1 VVTIDSRSGD
11 QLYLTI
17 QMRLMLKIEQN
28 TFGMSL
34 TTRSTTYI
42 YRLEC
47 MWRYRVRLYLAE
59 KLANVTR
66 VSAGTDGEIM
76 RDVIRTFQKQRFFQK
91 YQPGQRMLLHILF
104 ALVAARPDVGYCQVH
119 NLVFMAPHE
128 IVLTLMCCSC

>member
-1 VVTIDSRSGD
+1 
-11 QLYLTI
+11 
-17 QMRLMLKIEQN
+17 
-28 TFGMSL
+28 
-34 TTRSTTYI
+34 
-42 YRLEC
+42 

-119 NLVFMAPHE
+119 IPVFMAPQE
-128 IVLTLMCCSC
+128 IVLTLTCCSC